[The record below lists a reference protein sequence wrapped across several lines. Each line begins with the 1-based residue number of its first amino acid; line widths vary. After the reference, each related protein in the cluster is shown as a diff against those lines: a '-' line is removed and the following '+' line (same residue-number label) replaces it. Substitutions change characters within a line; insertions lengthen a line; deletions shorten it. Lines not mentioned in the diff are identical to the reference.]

1 MIARPVTIG
10 GLAFFANA
18 PFGQVVAL
26 PHLLLSWV
34 DCMRLTLMTFIK
46 PPSRA
51 MQLGGLLVRLGAFVP
66 RVRLRWGRTRGRKKP
81 CPRGRKHASGPCGFG
96 GEGLGCLGTEFRGAV
111 AGPKWLP

>member
-51 MQLGGLLVRLGAFVP
+51 MQLGG
-66 RVRLRWGRTRGRKKP
+66 
-81 CPRGRKHASGPCGFG
+81 
-96 GEGLGCLGTEFRGAV
+96 GCLSGWALLFLVCVCAGAAHV
-111 AGPKWLP
+111 AGKSRVHGAASMRVDLAALAVKGLVVWGQSSEAR